1 MTFRRDPKDIR
12 QVMAVMAE
20 LELKVS
26 EFYRECGDQ
35 WPQDKEFWSD
45 LEKDEIAHSGILR
58 KMADLFSA
66 SPERFEANRPY
77 NTATISLAMA
87 GVQSHLQK
95 LKQGQIQAGNIL
107 FVARDLEQS
116 LLETKP
122 GEILKTADGEY
133 GTLLREITSQT
144 QTHKSRLQKRIED
157 LKKDPG
163 PKV

>member
-1 MTFRRDPKDIR
+1 MTTFQRDPKDISR
-12 QVMAVMAE
+12 VMGMMAD

-35 WPQDKEFWSD
+35 WPQDKEFWSA
-45 LEKDEIAHSGILR
+45 LEKDEVSHSGSLR
-58 KMADLFSA
+58 KIADMFLA
-66 SPERFEANRPY
+66 RPERFEAHRPY
-77 NTATISLAMA
+77 NTASVSLALA

-122 GEILKTADGEY
+122 EEVLKTNEGECAAV
-133 GTLLREITSQT
+133 LREITSQT
-144 QTHKSRLQKRIED
+144 QAHKSRLQRRIGE
-157 LKKDPG
+157 LKKDQRR
-163 PKV
+163 